1 MRKPGEPI
9 YLRKHM
15 LGLAVAILSPIALL
29 GLYEL
34 SVGPLRFA
42 VRLAVGLGL
51 AAAAGIALYVTC
63 RSSAKNEPS

>member
-15 LGLAVAILSPIALL
+15 LGLAVAILAPIALL

-34 SVGPLRFA
+34 AVGPLRFS
-42 VRLAVGLGL
+42 VRLAVGLGI
-51 AAAAGIALYVTC
+51 AALSGLALYFAC
-63 RSSAKNEPS
+63 RASAKNEPS